1 MDDSRS
7 LKSSKNLISTFVQKT
22 FNLVLTF
29 ALRTVFIRVFG
40 VEMRGISGL
49 FSDVLSMLA
58 LADLGFSTTM
68 TYSYYKPVA
77 ENDFKKIAA
86 LNHFYRKVYLI
97 IAAAVALIGLS
108 LIPFLKYIVNLEREI
123 DHLYLYYLLTLALT
137 VVSYLFVYKTTVLY
151 AHQQGYVVVKY
162 NMIMKIISSLAEIVI
177 MLTLKNYTAYL
188 LVEIVFMLG
197 NNLYASHIVDKRF
210 PYIKQKGSLSK
221 QEKKNIFSN
230 LGPAFIYKL
239 SWVLINS
246 TDNILISKMI
256 GTVVVGYYSN
266 YFTVVNLISGYVS
279 MAFQSIT
286 ASIGNLM
293 VKESSEKQYKV
304 FEELQV
310 ISAWFCIV
318 IAGCVYALI
327 DEFIIIWLGN
337 DFTLDNLTVIA
348 IGINFFMTCIS
359 NPIWVFREAAGLYKK
374 TKYSMLICAV
384 LNIFLSIALGK
395 LIGLSGVLFASA
407 IAKLLTCIWYEPIIL
422 FRDFFKKKPT
432 NCFLSM
438 SAIALISVSVSALLI
453 FLVNRIAIMG
463 ILGFIIKGVVCFVI
477 SNLVFVIVFFK
488 NKYLKSVVK
497 RIKNILNDFL
507 FRFKRIKK

>member
-1 MDDSRS
+1 
-7 LKSSKNLISTFVQKT
+7 
-22 FNLVLTF
+22 
-29 ALRTVFIRVFG
+29 
-40 VEMRGISGL
+40 
-49 FSDVLSMLA
+49 
-58 LADLGFSTTM
+58 
-68 TYSYYKPVA
+68 
-77 ENDFKKIAA
+77 
-86 LNHFYRKVYLI
+86 
-97 IAAAVALIGLS
+97 
-108 LIPFLKYIVNLEREI
+108 
-123 DHLYLYYLLTLALT
+123 
-137 VVSYLFVYKTTVLY
+137 
-151 AHQQGYVVVKY
+151 
-162 NMIMKIISSLAEIVI
+162 
-177 MLTLKNYTAYL
+177 
-188 LVEIVFMLG
+188 
-197 NNLYASHIVDKRF
+197 
-210 PYIKQKGSLSK
+210 
-221 QEKKNIFSN
+221 
-230 LGPAFIYKL
+230 
-239 SWVLINS
+239 
-246 TDNILISKMI
+246 
-256 GTVVVGYYSN
+256 
-266 YFTVVNLISGYVS
+266 
-279 MAFQSIT
+279 
-286 ASIGNLM
+286 M

-497 RIKNILNDFL
+497 RIKNILNGFL